1 MQAVSVARTD
11 NAPLPGAV
19 ARRPVPRAVFSLE
32 EVPPRERYGL
42 WRESIS
48 CIFDVDAEA
57 STRRD
62 GFTASVDVHMFGPV
76 MLARTSTLA
85 QRWSREPLTIAR
97 DGMDHYMIQL
107 FEAGNM
113 IAEHDGGVT
122 EAPRNGLVVF
132 DLARPVNSRT
142 DNFTNMSLVLPRTML
157 DGMLKSAD
165 DQHMRAL
172 SGNEPMVALLRDH
185 MLSLK
190 RLAPRMTAAQA
201 VEIGPATAGL
211 AAACL
216 NGSMDDIALGAG
228 RPTLREASVMERC
241 RTFVEAN
248 LSRAD
253 LTPALVATELGMSRT
268 RLYQLF
274 ERRGGI
280 ARYIRDRRLRRAL
293 LALTDRGA
301 RDRPIYDIA
310 LAAGFTSDAA
320 FSRQFRRQFGM
331 APNDIR
337 RGGLGTATGAVPGSD
352 IDRRYEGWLNRLAV

>member
-1 MQAVSVARTD
+1 MTRSAD
-11 NAPLPGAV
+11 NAPPGAD
-19 ARRPVPRAVFSLE
+19 AEQPVPRSVFSVDS
-32 EVPPRERYGL
+32 VPTGERYDV

-48 CIFDVDAEA
+48 CIFDVDADR
-57 STRRD
+57 STRQD
-62 GFTASVDVHMFGPV
+62 GFAASVDVHMFGPV
-76 MLARTSTLA
+76 LLGRTTTVRQEWTRS
-85 QRWSREPLTIAR
+85 PLTIAR

-107 FEAGNM
+107 YEAGHM
-113 IAEHDGGVT
+113 ICEHSGGVT
-122 EAPRNGLVVF
+122 EMPTDGLVVF
-132 DLARPVNSRT
+132 DLARPVISRT

-172 SGNEPMVALLRDH
+172 TGDEPMVALLRDH

-216 NGSMDDIALGAG
+216 NGSMEDIALGAG
-228 RPTLREASVMERC
+228 RPTLREASIMERC
-241 RTFVEAN
+241 RRFVEAN

-253 LTPALVATELGMSRT
+253 LTPALVAAELGLSRT
-268 RLYQLF
+268 RLYELF

-310 LAAGFTSDAA
+310 LASGFTSDAA

-331 APNDIR
+331 APNDVR
-337 RGGLGTATGAVPGSD
+337 RGGLGTVAGAAAAPDV
-352 IDRRYEGWLNRLAV
+352 DRRYESWLNRLAV